1 MLCRKPSLSFSM
13 SSLYECVVCCVL
25 QRTAVVAEVTTAET
39 EATAPEPEPEP
50 EIVADEDAILA
61 AAAAHIQAM
70 DAVRATTTII
80 ATKQQVGEAAQ
91 LAPTGPAA
99 PAPWPLLLRRLPA
112 RPRTISQLSQL
123 LAARAAGT
131 SAAAAAAAALWQL
144 LREGSSKVCTEP
156 HRLVFALLI

>member
-39 EATAPEPEPEP
+39 ETTAPEPEPE
-50 EIVADEDAILA
+50 IVVDEDAILA

-70 DAVRATTTII
+70 DAVRATTAII

>member
-39 EATAPEPEPEP
+39 ETTAPEPEPE
-50 EIVADEDAILA
+50 IVVDEDAILA

>member
-39 EATAPEPEPEP
+39 ETTAPEPEPE
-50 EIVADEDAILA
+50 IVVDEDAILA

-131 SAAAAAAAALWQL
+131 SPAAAAAAALWQL